1 MPLYRKTF
9 LENGGILTLWEIQ
22 ETEEELLSEIFL
34 SDDENE
40 ELATIK
46 SSKSRLR
53 WLASRLAL
61 RNLFDSTQIVDVKK
75 DQYGKPYLSMFSGHI
90 SISHSGNMA
99 AAVFHPE
106 RSAGVDIEL
115 IRPKIVNIATKF
127 LSSKELQSIDKNNE
141 LKALF
146 ACWCVK
152 EAVYKWHGRKGLSLK
167 DGIEIQ
173 PFVYDEV
180 GVFEAVVNTPER
192 NIFCIHYENIGEYML
207 AYVCY

>member
-1 MPLYRKTF
+1 
-9 LENGGILTLWEIQ
+9 
-22 ETEEELLSEIFL
+22 
-34 SDDENE
+34 
-40 ELATIK
+40 
-46 SSKSRLR
+46 RLR

-61 RNLFDSTQIVDVKK
+61 RNLFDNAQIVDVKK
-75 DQYGKPYLSMFSGHI
+75 DRYGKPHLSVFSGHI

-106 RSAGVDIEL
+106 RSAGIDIEL
-115 IRPKIVNIATKF
+115 IRPKIFNIATKF
-127 LSSKELQSIDKNNE
+127 LTSKELQSIDKKNE

-173 PFVYDEV
+173 PFVYDEM
-180 GVFEAVVNTPER
+180 GVFEVIVNTSER
-192 NIFCIHYENIGEYML
+192 NSF
-207 AYVCY
+207 